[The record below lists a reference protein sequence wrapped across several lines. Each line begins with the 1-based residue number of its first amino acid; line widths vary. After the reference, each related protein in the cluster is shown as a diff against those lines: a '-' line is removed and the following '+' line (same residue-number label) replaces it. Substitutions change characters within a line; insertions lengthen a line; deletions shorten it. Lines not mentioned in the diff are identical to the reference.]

1 MALPPYAVTFRGHP
15 ACPCQVTWLPVF
27 EAEAQR
33 RGILAGPL
41 PISQLIGGA
50 ATSAGTHST
59 GGAADFYPLAGIDV
73 DGDAGLVWL
82 ARQMGADATWHRWFN
97 WDGHNGVEHVHSVL
111 TGCVHNGAAR
121 YQIDKVR
128 AGLNGLANDFKDDG
142 PRPLSG
148 RTWQQG
154 IQWARQQEDD
164 MPYTDWPQADK
175 DALAKD
181 IVAALL
187 DREHVD
193 KDGKVSVRQAINQT
207 RNDAAKAAG
216 K

>member
-1 MALPPYAVTFRGHP
+1 MTLPPYAVKFRGHD
-15 ACPCQVTWLPVF
+15 ACPCQVVWLPVF

-33 RGILAGPL
+33 RGILHGPL

-59 GGAADFYPLAGIDV
+59 GGAADFYPLGSITV
-73 DGDAGLVWL
+73 DGDGGLVWL

-97 WDGHNGVEHVHSVL
+97 WDGHGGVEHVHSVL
-111 TGCVHNGAAR
+111 TGCIHNSAAR

-154 IQWARQQEDD
+154 IEWAKQQEDEVTPED
-164 MPYTDWPQADK
+164 IDT
-175 DALAKD
+175 
-181 IVAALL
+181 IVARTTEAVVKALL
-187 DREHVD
+187 DTEHVD